1 MSISLDSFAF
11 RLYNEN
17 CEFFAVIP
25 LESTKYMR
33 NADKFVD
40 VLTNFEFY
48 LIMVIVLEL
57 L

>member
-1 MSISLDSFAF
+1 MFISLDSFPF

-17 CEFFAVIP
+17 CEFFDVIP
-25 LESTKYMR
+25 LKSTTYVR